1 MEECVNKD
9 EAEVDVTKST
19 SCQGNEEDFGDVSVN
34 CSAAA
39 QYSEEELLPKESKDH
54 LSPTSRLVTA
64 LNKGKAE
71 NNLNLPVVGG
81 NFTRSEDSQ
90 QHAKVGDTKGFICSA
105 CGSTLSC
112 ISSLDKHMLIHDG
125 EKPYHCAVCG
135 QLFTTKDN
143 LDSLKLPDGKSVI
156 KDNIERRFISEEPE
170 SFWNTM
176 VVAGMLFV
184 CETCVT
190 YGNLIEA
197 QETSVH
203 QWMVRRQNEPLHARL
218 QRLERERTAKRYKR
232 ANESAGEREIRRL
245 RDREAKRLQRM
256 HESEDQRAR
265 RLQRDREATRMK
277 RANETSEKRQAR
289 LVREREAKR
298 IKRNLQK
305 IDPDLSVHIS

>member
-1 MEECVNKD
+1 MEECVNKE
-9 EAEVDVTKST
+9 EAEVDGTKST
-19 SCQGNEEDFGDVSVN
+19 SCQGNEEDFVN

-39 QYSEEELLPKESKDH
+39 QYSEEELLPKESKDR

-64 LNKGKAE
+64 LN
-71 NNLNLPVVGG
+71 
-81 NFTRSEDSQ
+81 TQSEDSQ
-90 QHAKVGDTKGFICSA
+90 QHAGVGDTKGFICSA
-105 CGSTLSC
+105 CGCTLSC
-112 ISSLDKHMLIHDG
+112 ISSLDKHMWIHDG

-143 LDSLKLPDGKSVI
+143 MDSLKLPDGKSVI
-156 KDNIERRFISEEPE
+156 KDNIERCFISEDPE

-184 CETCVT
+184 CETCV
-190 YGNLIEA
+190 EA

-203 QWMVRRQNEPLHARL
+203 KWMVRRQNEPLHARL
-218 QRLERERTAKRYKR
+218 QRLEHERTAKRYRR

-277 RANETSEKRQAR
+277 RANETPEKRQAR
-289 LVREREAKR
+289 LVREREARR
-298 IKRNLQK
+298 IRQSLQK